1 MSVQEHVTTALDTA
15 GILVVASAPLLG
27 LWPLIGGWA
36 AAPTGVVLMVGSWW
50 ADGGLAK
57 LKLRRRGEQA

>member
-15 GILVVASAPLLG
+15 GVLVIAAAPLLG

-36 AAPTGVVLMVGSWW
+36 TAPAGVALLVGSWW
-50 ADGGLAK
+50 ADGGAK
-57 LKLRRRGEQA
+57 KLLRRRDGKT